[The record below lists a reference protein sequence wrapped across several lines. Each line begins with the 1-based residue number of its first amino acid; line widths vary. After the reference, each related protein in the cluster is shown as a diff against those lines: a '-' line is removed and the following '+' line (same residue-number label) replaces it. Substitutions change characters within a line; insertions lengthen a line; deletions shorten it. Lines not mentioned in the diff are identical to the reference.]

1 MAKGFNGGFGGMNMN
16 NLMKQAQRM
25 QKQMAEAQQ
34 ELETKEFEV
43 TSGGGAVKVVITG
56 KKEIKSID
64 IKPEVVDP
72 DDVEMLQDLVMTA
85 VNEAIRQAD
94 EAASGALGGIAGGLG
109 GNIPGL
115 FYEIEMNYYGGY
127 VNRLIEQLSRLP
139 GIGGKSAQRLAF
151 HIINMP
157 EKDAELLADTILSAK
172 KNVKYCSKC
181 CTLTDTDP
189 CTICSNPKRI
199 QSSIMVVEDSRD
211 MAAYEKTGEYKG
223 LYHVLQGVISPLK
236 DIGPNDI
243 KIKELISRLDENVKE
258 VIIATNP
265 TVEGEAT
272 AMYISRLIKPMG
284 IKVTRIAHGVPVGS
298 DLEYVDEVTLSRAL
312 EGRREM

>member
-1 MAKGFNGGFGGMNMN
+1 
-16 NLMKQAQRM
+16 
-25 QKQMAEAQQ
+25 
-34 ELETKEFEV
+34 
-43 TSGGGAVKVVITG
+43 
-56 KKEIKSID
+56 
-64 IKPEVVDP
+64 
-72 DDVEMLQDLVMTA
+72 
-85 VNEAIRQAD
+85 
-94 EAASGALGGIAGGLG
+94 
-109 GNIPGL
+109 
-115 FYEIEMNYYGGY
+115 MNYYGGY

-181 CTLTDTDP
+181 FNITDTDP

-243 KIKELISRLDENVKE
+243 KIKELVSRLDENVKE
-258 VIIATNP
+258 VIVATNP